1 MRIFRYTRLVL
12 RIPGRLLILATVLV
26 LAPVALRAQEAT
38 SAVVFSGP
46 TMGTRYTVRVV
57 APPLD
62 DHGRE
67 QIQLAIE
74 AELALSDR
82 LLSTWDAESEI
93 SRFNAHASPEPF
105 ALAPE
110 TIGLLEIAR
119 QVGELSGGAF
129 DVTVGPLVQAWGF
142 GPAGPPPRTP
152 SAVTL
157 AELRARVGQ
166 DLLAVDAES
175 GSVTK
180 ARPDVA
186 CDLSALAPGWA
197 ADRIGIALAAL
208 GHQHFIVDIG
218 GEVVARGRRIDG
230 TRWRVAVESPGGER
244 DKVLV
249 LALENIAVATSGD
262 YRNAFID
269 EAGARRSHL
278 IDPRTGEPVTHG
290 LASVTVVHPEGVWAD
305 ALATAL
311 LVMGPEPAWALA
323 KRLGLAVRLVARA
336 DDGSYTAATTA
347 AFEALVWAGPEE

>member
-1 MRIFRYTRLVL
+1 MRVFRYTRLVL
-12 RIPGRLLILATVLV
+12 RTPDRLLILAMA
-26 LAPVALRAQEAT
+26 LAVAPATLRAEEAT

-105 ALAPE
+105 MLAPE

-119 QVGELSGGAF
+119 QVGELSDGAF

-152 SAVTL
+152 SAETL
-157 AELRARVGQ
+157 AELRARVGHN
-166 DLLAVDAES
+166 LLAVDAES
-175 GSVTK
+175 GTVTK
-180 ARPDVA
+180 IRADVA

-208 GHQHFIVDIG
+208 GYQHFIVDIG
-218 GEVVARGRRIDG
+218 GEVVSRGRRVDG
-230 TRWRVAVESPGGER
+230 TRWRVAVESPGGGR

-249 LALENIAVATSGD
+249 LALENTAVATSGD
-262 YRNAFID
+262 YRNAFVDDGGI
-269 EAGARRSHL
+269 RRSHL
-278 IDPRTGEPVTHG
+278 IDPRTGEPATHG

-311 LVMGPEPAWALA
+311 LVMGPEPASALA
-323 KRLGLAVRLVARA
+323 ERLGLAVRLVVRGE
-336 DDGSYTAATTA
+336 DGAYTATATA
-347 AFEALVWAGPEE
+347 AFEALAWSGPEE